1 MPLKK
6 KYNSSNKL
14 YFILVISI
22 IYGIMAGEGFYGYS
36 NDYYAEYFQSNLVY
50 PSYREKLGSI
60 LSTLTLYNIHIGVHL
75 TSFFL
80 ALTTGIILKSF
91 FYIKNLQSLLIFV
104 FIFLI
109 TLHIHPIIMS
119 TSGAMRQGWT
129 MCFIFLSFA
138 MMFNGKKKISFLFIV
153 ISVFLHK
160 SGLVYFLIYIYTFA
174 TFLLLDIFKNKKTI
188 TILSGLFIFFVCSYG
203 LYIIGFSKIDHR
215 IVASDY
221 RFMWLTLNIFYILFF
236 FINFNLNANF
246 PFKIK
251 FLNFYS
257 YLFCCAAPSFFL
269 MGLNWQYE
277 RINMVMGLPLILI
290 VGSFFK
296 RNGSYLYLF
305 TVLTVYLFLTIYQ
318 GMYTI
323 GLT

>member
-1 MPLKK
+1 MSLNK
-6 KYNSSNKL
+6 KYNSSYKH
-14 YFILVISI
+14 YFILIISI

-36 NDYYAEYFQSNLVY
+36 NDYYAEYFKSNLVY
-50 PSYREKLGSI
+50 PSYRERLGSI
-60 LSTLTLYNIHIGVHL
+60 LSTLTIYKIHIGVHI

-91 FYIKNLQSLLIFV
+91 FYIKNLQSLLIFI

-138 MMFNGKKKISFLFIV
+138 MMFNGKKKISFLFIF

-160 SGLVYFLIYIYTFA
+160 SGLFYFFIYIYTFA
-174 TFLLLDIFKNKKTI
+174 NFLLLDLFKNKKTI
-188 TILSGLFIFFVCSYG
+188 TILSGLFLLFGCSYTLNILG
-203 LYIIGFSKIDHR
+203 WSKIDHR
-215 IVASDY
+215 IVASDF
-221 RFMWLTLNIFYILFF
+221 RFVWLTLNIFFILFF
-236 FINFNLNANF
+236 FINFNVNANF
-246 PFKIK
+246 PFQTK

-277 RINMVMGLPLILI
+277 RINMVMGLPLILF
-290 VGSFFK
+290 VGTFFK
-296 RNGSYLYLF
+296 KNGSYLYLS
-305 TVLTVYLFLTIYQ
+305 TVLIAYLFLTIYQ